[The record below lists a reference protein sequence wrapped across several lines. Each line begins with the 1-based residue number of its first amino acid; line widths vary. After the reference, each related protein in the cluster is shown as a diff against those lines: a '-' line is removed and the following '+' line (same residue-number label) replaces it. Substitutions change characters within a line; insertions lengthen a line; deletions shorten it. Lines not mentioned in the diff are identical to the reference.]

1 MPLRRSLRCR
11 WTVSPFIFSWF
22 LDTVPSSWP
31 SHLRHLPV
39 LLASFDGLAMDSFS
53 PLISNASF
61 NGNGTKIN
69 RLAEWAECGMS
80 PQPRW
85 WSVHDPST
93 DHFLNASIF
102 ALHRALL
109 FRWRNHQ
116 WAAEL
121 SSRSFRI
128 CHRYSS
134 HVPFPWRFAWLN
146 WCPRPF
152 HTCEWNA

>member
-1 MPLRRSLRCR
+1 MNQSLLESSSTLSAVFSKVKIYLFIIYMTRGGLFCRLSPGPLPWFHCQCRFVVPFDADEQFLRA
-11 WTVSPFIFSWF
+11 SYFIFSWF

-39 LLASFDGLAMDSFS
+39 LLASFDGLAMDSSS

-85 WSVHDPST
+85 
-93 DHFLNASIF
+93 
-102 ALHRALL
+102 
-109 FRWRNHQ
+109 
-116 WAAEL
+116 
-121 SSRSFRI
+121 
-128 CHRYSS
+128 
-134 HVPFPWRFAWLN
+134 
-146 WCPRPF
+146 
-152 HTCEWNA
+152 